1 MTRGRLLALVL
12 VVIGVLFGLLG
23 GEYST
28 LDWWQLHRQVK
39 EQNDAIARLE
49 TEVDSL
55 EAWADSLEHDRMVQ
69 ERRARE
75 KFGMMRDGEILYRV
89 EGLER

>member
-12 VVIGVLFGLLG
+12 VVVGVLFGLLG

-28 LDWWQLHRQVK
+28 FNWWQLRRQVK
-39 EQNDAIARLE
+39 EQKAAIAQLQ
-49 TEVDSL
+49 TDVDSL
-55 EAWADSLEHDRMVQ
+55 AAWADSLEHDRIVQ

-75 KFGMMRDGEILYRV
+75 KFGMIRDGEMLYRV
-89 EGLER
+89 EGLEP